1 MIFKHS
7 KRWYFIAQLIAAALG
22 VFFAVVPAFIATI
35 INFPIMVTNNAEST
49 VSMLFVVALLL
60 SSVALLY
67 FVIKTMKN
75 NPFLIIIA
83 ALTVVT
89 FVLLGVYNAEQSTIL
104 GLTWVAGTATVG
116 CVFSAICF
124 ALHKAWRDLYMHCGE
139 IYGEV
144 QTK

>member
-1 MIFKHS
+1 MPFVATGTN
-7 KRWYFIAQLIAAALG
+7 YAQTYANELA
-22 VFFAVVPAFIATI
+22 
-35 INFPIMVTNNAEST
+35 NAYPYY
-49 VSMLFVVALLL
+49 
-60 SSVALLY
+60 LY
-67 FVIKTMKN
+67 FHKLRSKA